1 MLSKKITKLLIKLF
15 HEIAKG
21 ESLIESSRRIMTY
34 NYDFDSFQIFNYLDQ
49 ENKNRIDSIDIM
61 NYLNYNNIKIN
72 DIESQLIIF
81 FYDQNFDGVLTYEEF
96 KPLILN
102 ENYFNSNSPNN
113 FFNEIS
119 KEIDECLLNIL
130 KNELK
135 LAKKCLMILND
146 LNKENNFN
154 IHNIYH
160 ALRGINCINEES
172 LKNFLNNYNEIFS
185 LNDLKMIKRRL
196 DINKDGKIDLGELH
210 VFLGYPKCYTNCNFI
225 PCSSCGMKNCPICYK
240 DSKCIL
246 HDINH
251 EHNLLNENK
260 EELILGNKNFVY
272 NFNYKENDG
281 EFDIINEK
289 LNFLTN
295 SHLINTNNSEF
306 NGINKYS
313 KTQISEKNGNI
324 KNNKDDEFE
333 TIFDTKDKMINEKLN
348 KKLKEEENEFLEYL
362 KEIMISE
369 KKIEKSKIELI
380 LNSDFNSEDAFK
392 IFTTNSKNFIKKNDL
407 KYGLNL
413 LNIYPTSKELDILIH
428 KYSLKNDN
436 IIQFSDFFDMIIPY
450 EIQYRDLVKKR
461 KSNSDENISRSPL
474 IFSYKTSNDLKNL
487 FNIIIKEENKL
498 NDMRKLFSS
507 DLKYNLEIYLNKI
520 DITKNNY
527 FDEQDLLLYLKKNK
541 ILIDEDSCVLLF
553 IRLDY
558 NHDGEVN
565 LFELK
570 KEFNSIF

>member
-272 NFNYKENDG
+272 NFNYKENEG

-369 KKIEKSKIELI
+369 KK
-380 LNSDFNSEDAFK
+380 
-392 IFTTNSKNFIKKNDL
+392 T
-407 KYGLNL
+407 
-413 LNIYPTSKELDILIH
+413 TSKELDILIH